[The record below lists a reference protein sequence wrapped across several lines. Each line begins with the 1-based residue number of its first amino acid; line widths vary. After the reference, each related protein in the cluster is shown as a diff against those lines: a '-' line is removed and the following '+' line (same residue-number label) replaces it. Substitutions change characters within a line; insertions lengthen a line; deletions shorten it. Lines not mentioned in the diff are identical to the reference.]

1 MDRRVLLPESRCHM
15 QMTLATILPAAPRRK
30 SRIEIWLSIV
40 GIILLLGTIA
50 FRNLGRWLDRED
62 PLQKAA
68 AIAVL
73 SGKMPD
79 RALEAAKLY
88 NQGYAPQVWLS
99 YSVEPEATLQ
109 KYAIPYAG
117 EETYDRLLL
126 LHEGVP
132 ESAIRVLD
140 PPIVNTADEMRTFG
154 AALRNEN
161 LRRII
166 IVTSKLHTRRTA
178 ALWRRLASRDGQAI
192 VRGVSG
198 DAPNVAYWWQ
208 STGGALDV
216 VREVLGLLNTW
227 AGLPLQP
234 AGS

>member
-1 MDRRVLLPESRCHM
+1 MFLIH
-15 QMTLATILPAAPRRK
+15 ATIMPGTSLRP
-30 SRIEIWLSIV
+30 SRAVRLFS
-40 GIILLLGTIA
+40 ILLALLAIGVFA
-50 FRNLGRWLDRED
+50 LRDLGRWLDRED
-62 PLQKAA
+62 PLQTSA

-73 SGKMPD
+73 SGHMPD

-88 NQGYAPQVWLS
+88 KQGYAPQVWLS
-99 YSVEPEATLQ
+99 YSVEPGATLQ
-109 KYAIPYAG
+109 KYGIPFAG

-132 ESAIRVLD
+132 ESAIHVLD
-140 PPIVNTADEMRTFG
+140 PPIVNTADEMLTFG
-154 AALRNEN
+154 AALRKEN
-161 LRRII
+161 LHRII

-178 ALWRRLASRDGQAI
+178 TLWRRLSSRDGEAL
-192 VRGVSG
+192 VRGVAG
-198 DAPNVAYWWQ
+198 DRELVDHWWR

-216 VREVLGLLNTW
+216 VREVLGLLNAW